1 MTGQEL
7 GLRDR
12 ARRAVRAEVEA
23 IGFDLF
29 STRGFEKTTVDQI
42 AKAAGM
48 SRTSFFRYF
57 PAKED
62 VVLWRWDEHGAQLA
76 DALGRRPQVEDP
88 WESLRWV
95 FLDFA
100 KDAPKLELAYLIDE
114 TPELKKR
121 QLEKQ
126 AAWLD
131 LLVPEVAR
139 RRGAERD
146 DLRDPG
152 PRAVVAAALGCLNAA
167 TQAWAASRG
176 ELSLADLVHQAMHAV
191 RPN

>member
-1 MTGQEL
+1 MTGKEL

-29 STRGFEKTTVDQI
+29 SAHGFEKTTVEEI
-42 AKAAGM
+42 SKAAGM

-57 PAKED
+57 PTKED
-62 VVLWRWDEHGAQLA
+62 VVLWRLDELGEQLA
-76 DALGRRPQVEDP
+76 EALGRRPQAEDP

-95 FLDFA
+95 FLEFA
-100 KDAPKLELAYLIDE
+100 KQAPRLELAYLIDE

-121 QLEKQ
+121 HLEKQ
-126 AAWLD
+126 ANWLS

-139 RRGAERD
+139 RRGAAQD

-152 PRAVVAAALGCLNAA
+152 PRAVVAAAISCLNAA

-176 ELSLADLVHQAMHAV
+176 ELSLSDLVHQAMHAV
-191 RPN
+191 RG